1 MADGAMGKVPTEEQL
16 AAAALD
22 VAGLLGFADLLP
34 AYAAAQGG
42 EKLDVLGAIV
52 RVIAADVLGVEP
64 GGDRIA
70 PESVLL
76 LGQD

>member
-1 MADGAMGKVPTEEQL
+1 MADGAMGIVPTEEQV

-22 VAGLLGFADLLP
+22 VATLLGFADLLP
-34 AYAAAQGG
+34 AYAVAQGG
-42 EKLDVLGAIV
+42 EKLDVLGLIV

-64 GGDRIA
+64 GGHRIA
-70 PESVLL
+70 PETALF

>member
-1 MADGAMGKVPTEEQL
+1 MADGAMGIVSTEEQL

-22 VAGLLGFADLLP
+22 VVGMLGFADLLP
-34 AYAAAQGG
+34 AYAAAGPD

-52 RVIAADVLGVEP
+52 RVIAADVFGVEP

-70 PESVLL
+70 PDTALF
-76 LGQD
+76 LG

>member
-1 MADGAMGKVPTEEQL
+1 MADGAMGIGPTEEQL

-22 VAGLLGFADLLP
+22 VATLLGFVDLLP
-34 AYAAAQGG
+34 AYAAAEAG
-42 EKLDVLGAIV
+42 EKLDVLSAIV

-70 PESVLL
+70 PETVLF